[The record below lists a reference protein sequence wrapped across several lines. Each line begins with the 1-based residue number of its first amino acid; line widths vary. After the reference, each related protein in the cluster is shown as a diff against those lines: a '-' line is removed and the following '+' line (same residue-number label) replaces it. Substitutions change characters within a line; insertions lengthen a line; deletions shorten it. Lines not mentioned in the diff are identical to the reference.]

1 MSNGHIQLAQT
12 AQTGTGAAPPGD
24 QQLVEPAEPPTPSEQ
39 VGDGVSVESLSAL
52 ATDSL
57 SFFQTW
63 LTKIGI
69 TSTATGLQWA
79 AIQFAM
85 ILAAF
90 AAALVL
96 DRTVTPSIER
106 RVRLIRG
113 KPHLLRVIVIFLRR
127 SRWIFFA
134 LSLWIVLAIM
144 REVTW
149 ISRSYLVGI
158 AANLA
163 TAWVVIAI
171 VSRLIRNRFIA
182 NAVAVFA
189 WSVAALSILNLL
201 PQTIALLDS
210 FGFQV
215 ASGVRV
221 TPLLAIK
228 AIMTVGIAVWLA
240 LLLGRFADNKFKQSE
255 DLNPSLQVL
264 LGKLVK
270 AILIV
275 TAILAA
281 LSMVG
286 IDLTALAVFS
296 GAIGLG
302 IGFGLQK
309 VVSNLISGFIL
320 LVDKS
325 IKPGDVISVG
335 DTYGK
340 INELAARYASVISR
354 DGREYLIPNEDLIT
368 SQVINWSYSS
378 DLVRIDLDFGVSY
391 EANPHDVRDLAK
403 KVAASHKRVQ
413 AVPAPVCHITEF
425 ADSSI
430 NYKLRFWIRD
440 PGQGTVNVRGDIFL
454 ALWDALM
461 EAGIEIPYPHRDV
474 AMRGPITVELADRKP
489 PAKRAAASKKASKK
503 AAGD

>member
-1 MSNGHIQLAQT
+1 MTQEPIRLAQAT
-12 AQTGTGAAPPGD
+12 QQPADPAGPPAEGADAVPAPPANEGVT
-24 QQLVEPAEPPTPSEQ
+24 VEH
-39 VGDGVSVESLSAL
+39 VGDLIGQSLA
-52 ATDSL
+52 
-57 SFFQTW
+57 FFQGW
-63 LTKIGI
+63 LNQIGI
-69 TSTATGLQWA
+69 TSTYTGFQWA
-79 AIQFAM
+79 AIQFAV
-85 ILAAF
+85 IIGCF
-90 AAALVL
+90 VVALVL
-96 DRTVTPSIER
+96 DRLVTPKLETKARKIK
-106 RVRLIRG
+106 G
-113 KPHLLRVIVIFLRR
+113 KPHLLRTVVVFLRR
-127 SRWIFFA
+127 SRWIYFA
-134 LSLWIVLAIM
+134 LALWLAVMVM

-171 VSRLIRNRFIA
+171 ITRLIRNRFLA
-182 NAVAVFA
+182 NTAAIFA
-189 WSVAALSILNLL
+189 WTVAALSILGLL
-201 PQTIALLDS
+201 AETINLLDS
-210 FGFQV
+210 FGFQLEG
-215 ASGVRV
+215 GVRF
-221 TPLLAIK
+221 TPLLVIK
-228 AIMTVGIAVWLA
+228 GLLVLSIAVWLA
-240 LLLGRFADNKFKQSE
+240 ILVGRFADTKFKSSE

-270 AILIV
+270 AVLVI

-391 EANPHDVRDLAK
+391 EASPHHVRDVAK
-403 KVAASHKRVQ
+403 QAATTHKRVQ

-425 ADSSI
+425 GDSSI

-454 ALWDALM
+454 ALWDALQ
-461 EAGIEIPYPHRDV
+461 EAGIGIPYPHRDI
-474 AMRGPITVELADRKP
+474 AMRGPIQVELSDSRKP
-489 PAKRAAASKKASKK
+489 ARK
-503 AAGD
+503 AARNPAAVRKKPA

>member
-1 MSNGHIQLAQT
+1 
-12 AQTGTGAAPPGD
+12 
-24 QQLVEPAEPPTPSEQ
+24 
-39 VGDGVSVESLSAL
+39 
-52 ATDSL
+52 
-57 SFFQTW
+57 
-63 LTKIGI
+63 
-69 TSTATGLQWA
+69 
-79 AIQFAM
+79 
-85 ILAAF
+85 
-90 AAALVL
+90 
-96 DRTVTPSIER
+96 
-106 RVRLIRG
+106 
-113 KPHLLRVIVIFLRR
+113 
-127 SRWIFFA
+127 
-134 LSLWIVLAIM
+134 
-144 REVTW
+144 
-149 ISRSYLVGI
+149 
-158 AANLA
+158 
-163 TAWVVIAI
+163 
-171 VSRLIRNRFIA
+171 
-182 NAVAVFA
+182 
-189 WSVAALSILNLL
+189 
-201 PQTIALLDS
+201 
-210 FGFQV
+210 
-215 ASGVRV
+215 
-221 TPLLAIK
+221 
-228 AIMTVGIAVWLA
+228 VWLA
-240 LLLGRFADNKFKQSE
+240 ILVGRFADTKFKSSE

-270 AILIV
+270 AVLVI

-391 EANPHDVRDLAK
+391 EASPHHVRDVAK
-403 KVAASHKRVQ
+403 QAATTHKRVQ

-425 ADSSI
+425 GDSSI

-454 ALWDALM
+454 ALWDALQ
-461 EAGIEIPYPHRDV
+461 EAGIGIPYPHRDI
-474 AMRGPITVELADRKP
+474 AMRGPIQVELSDSRKP
-489 PAKRAAASKKASKK
+489 ARK
-503 AAGD
+503 AARNPAAVRKKPA

>member
-1 MSNGHIQLAQT
+1 MTEHSIRLAQ
-12 AQTGTGAAPPGD
+12 ASQQAPAPGGPPAEGVEAVPAPPVNEGVT
-24 QQLVEPAEPPTPSEQ
+24 VEH
-39 VGDGVSVESLSAL
+39 VGDVLEQA
-52 ATDSL
+52 AA
-57 SFFQTW
+57 FFRGW
-63 LTKIGI
+63 LNQIGI
-69 TSTATGLQWA
+69 TSTYTGFQWA
-79 AIQFAM
+79 SIQFAV
-85 ILAAF
+85 IIGCFVLA
-90 AAALVL
+90 LIL
-96 DRTVTPSIER
+96 DRVVTPSLEAQARKIK
-106 RVRLIRG
+106 G
-113 KPHLLRVIVIFLRR
+113 KPHLLRTVVVFLRR
-127 SRWIFFA
+127 SRWIYFA
-134 LSLWIVLAIM
+134 LALWLALSVM

-171 VSRLIRNRFIA
+171 LTRLIRNRFLA
-182 NAVAVFA
+182 NTAAIFA
-189 WSVAALSILNLL
+189 WTVAALSILDLL
-201 PQTIALLDS
+201 NEAIILLDS
-210 FGFQV
+210 VGFQV
-215 ASGVRV
+215 EGGVRF
-221 TPLLAIK
+221 TPLLVIK
-228 AIMTVGIAVWLA
+228 ALLVLGIAVWLA
-240 LLLGRFADNKFKQSE
+240 ILIGRFADAKFKSSE

-270 AILIV
+270 AVLVI

-391 EANPHDVRDLAK
+391 EANPHQVRDVAK
-403 KVAASHKRVQ
+403 QAAATHKRVQ

-454 ALWDALM
+454 ALWDALK
-461 EAGIEIPYPHRDV
+461 EADIAIPYPHRDI
-474 AMRGPITVELADRKP
+474 AMRGPVQVELSDRRQPASKP
-489 PAKRAAASKKASKK
+489 AAARKKPAAKSKP
-503 AAGD
+503 AAD

>member
-1 MSNGHIQLAQT
+1 VTVQH
-12 AQTGTGAAPPGD
+12 
-24 QQLVEPAEPPTPSEQ
+24 
-39 VGDGVSVESLSAL
+39 VGDLFDRTVN
-52 ATDSL
+52 
-57 SFFQTW
+57 FFSNW
-63 LTKIGI
+63 LNQIGI

-79 AIQFAM
+79 SIQFAV
-85 ILAAF
+85 IIAAF
-90 AAALVL
+90 ASALVL
-96 DRTVTPSIER
+96 DRTVTP
-106 RVRLIRG
+106 RLESRAREIKG
-113 KPHLLRVIVIFLRR
+113 KPQLLRFIVIFLRR

-134 LSLWIVLAIM
+134 ISLWVALWIM

-149 ISRSYLVGI
+149 LSRSYLLGI

-171 VSRLIRNRFIA
+171 ITRIIRNRFMA
-182 NAVAVFA
+182 NLAAAFA
-189 WSVAALSILNLL
+189 WSVAALSILDLL
-201 PQTIALLDS
+201 PETIALLDS
-210 FGFQV
+210 FGFQL
-215 ASGVRV
+215 SGGVRL
-221 TPLLAIK
+221 TPLLIIK
-228 AIMTVGIAVWLA
+228 ALLTVGVLVWLA
-240 LLLGRFADNKFKQSE
+240 LVLGRYADTKFRASE
-255 DLNPSLQVL
+255 DLNPSSQVL

-270 AILIV
+270 AVLLV
-275 TAILAA
+275 TAVLAA

-302 IGFGLQK
+302 LGFGLQK

-320 LVDKS
+320 LADKS

-378 DLVRIDLDFGVSY
+378 DLVRLDLDFGVSY
-391 EANPHDVRDLAK
+391 DANPHEVRELAK

-413 AVPAPVCHITEF
+413 AVPNPVCHITEF

-440 PGQGTVNVRGDIFL
+440 PGQGTVNVRGDLFL
-454 ALWDALM
+454 ALWDALK

-474 AMRGPITVELADRKP
+474 AFRGPVKVELEQPSKPSKPARRQARRKREAD
-489 PAKRAAASKKASKK
+489 
-503 AAGD
+503 

>member
-1 MSNGHIQLAQT
+1 MSNSTGSFSLAQ
-12 AQTGTGAAPPGD
+12 AGSGSAETGGGEAAGPAAAP
-24 QQLVEPAEPPTPSEQ
+24 EPAPAPVTAPE
-39 VGDGVSVESLSAL
+39 GVTVESVSDIADQ
-52 ATDSL
+52 AVA
-57 SFFQTW
+57 FFANW
-63 LTKIGI
+63 LNQIGI

-79 AIQFAM
+79 LIQFAV
-85 ILAAF
+85 IIAAF
-90 AAALVL
+90 AVALVL
-96 DRTVTPSIER
+96 DRTFTPKLEAR
-106 RVRLIRG
+106 AREIRG
-113 KPHLLRVIVIFLRR
+113 KPQLLRIIVIFLRR

-134 LSLWIVLAIM
+134 LALWIALSIM

-163 TAWVVIAI
+163 TAWVLISI
-171 VSRLIRNRFIA
+171 LTRIIRNRFIA
-182 NAVAVFA
+182 NVAAVFA
-189 WSVAALSILNLL
+189 WSVAALSILDLL
-201 PQTIALLDS
+201 PETISVLDS

-215 ASGVRV
+215 EGGVRV
-221 TPLLAIK
+221 TPLLVIK
-228 AIMTVGIAVWLA
+228 AILTVSVLVWLA
-240 LLLGRFADNKFKQSE
+240 LVVGRYADNRLRASE
-255 DLNPSLQVL
+255 DLNASLQVL

-270 AILIV
+270 AVLLI

-302 IGFGLQK
+302 LGFGLQK

-320 LVDKS
+320 LADKS

-378 DLVRIDLDFGVSY
+378 DLVRLDLDFGMSY
-391 EANPHDVRDLAK
+391 DANPHEVRELAK
-403 KVAASHKRVQ
+403 KVAASHRRVQ
-413 AVPAPVCHITEF
+413 AVPNPVCHITGF

-440 PGQGTVNVRGDIFL
+440 PGQGTVNVRGDLFL
-454 ALWDALM
+454 ALWDALK
-461 EAGIEIPYPHRDV
+461 EAGMEIPYPHRDV
-474 AMRGPITVELADRKP
+474 AFRGPVQVELVQPAKAQRKP
-489 PAKRAAASKKASKK
+489 AARKRKST
-503 AAGD
+503 

>member
-1 MSNGHIQLAQT
+1 MTVQH
-12 AQTGTGAAPPGD
+12 
-24 QQLVEPAEPPTPSEQ
+24 
-39 VGDGVSVESLSAL
+39 VGDLFDRTVN
-52 ATDSL
+52 
-57 SFFQTW
+57 FFSNW
-63 LTKIGI
+63 LNQIGI

-79 AIQFAM
+79 SIQFAV
-85 ILAAF
+85 IIAAF

-96 DRTVTPSIER
+96 DRTVTP
-106 RVRLIRG
+106 RLESRAREIKG
-113 KPHLLRVIVIFLRR
+113 KPQLLRFIVIFLRR

-134 LSLWIVLAIM
+134 ISLWVALWIM

-149 ISRSYLVGI
+149 LSRSYLLGI

-171 VSRLIRNRFIA
+171 ITRIIRNRFMA
-182 NAVAVFA
+182 NLAAAFA
-189 WSVAALSILNLL
+189 WSVAALSILDLL
-201 PQTIALLDS
+201 PETIALLDS
-210 FGFQV
+210 FGFQL
-215 ASGVRV
+215 SGGVRL
-221 TPLLAIK
+221 TPLLIIK
-228 AIMTVGIAVWLA
+228 ALLTVGVLVWLA
-240 LLLGRFADNKFKQSE
+240 LVLGRYADTKFRASE
-255 DLNPSLQVL
+255 DLNPSSQVL

-270 AILIV
+270 AVLLV
-275 TAILAA
+275 TAVLAA

-302 IGFGLQK
+302 LGFGLQK

-320 LVDKS
+320 LADKS

-378 DLVRIDLDFGVSY
+378 DLVRLDLDFGVSY
-391 EANPHDVRDLAK
+391 DANPHEVRELAK

-413 AVPAPVCHITEF
+413 AVPNPVCHITEF

-440 PGQGTVNVRGDIFL
+440 PGQGTVNVRGDLFL
-454 ALWDALM
+454 ALWDALK

-474 AMRGPITVELADRKP
+474 AFRGPVKVELEQPSKPSKPARRQTRRKREAD
-489 PAKRAAASKKASKK
+489 
-503 AAGD
+503 